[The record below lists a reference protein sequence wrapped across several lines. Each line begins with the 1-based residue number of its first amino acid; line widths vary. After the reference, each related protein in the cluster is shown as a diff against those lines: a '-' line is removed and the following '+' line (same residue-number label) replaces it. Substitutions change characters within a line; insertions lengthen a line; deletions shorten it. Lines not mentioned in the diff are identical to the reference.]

1 MSDGLP
7 PEAAPFWAS
16 FTGVIGAALGACGL
30 WLASRMMGKA
40 AFQTA
45 INSGFTE
52 LTKQV
57 REERDFFRKQL
68 SDERIAWAAER
79 AEFNGKVLNLT
90 QSIESLKH
98 LLIRNGIPVPLTHQ
112 DPEPFTVIE
121 GDRS

>member
-7 PEAAPFWAS
+7 DAPGFLTAIV
-16 FTGVIGAALGACGL
+16 GVGSAALGGFSL
-30 WLASRMMGKA
+30 WLANRLMGKA
-40 AFQTA
+40 AFQQA

-79 AEFNGKVLNLT
+79 AEFNGKILNLT

-98 LLIRNGIPVPLTHQ
+98 LLIRNGIPVPMTHQ
-112 DPEPFTVIE
+112 EPDQFTVIE
-121 GDRS
+121 GEGS